1 MFTGNLEF
9 LFCELLVYIVYLSSS
24 TELFLINFKGFFKE
38 QECKSLSHIWKN
50 IYFLQKK
57 GVEN

>member
-9 LFCELLVYIVYLSSS
+9 LFCELLVYYIVYLSSP

-38 QECKSLSHIWKN
+38 QECKSLVIDGKTLFSHR
-50 IYFLQKK
+50 LLS
-57 GVEN
+57 